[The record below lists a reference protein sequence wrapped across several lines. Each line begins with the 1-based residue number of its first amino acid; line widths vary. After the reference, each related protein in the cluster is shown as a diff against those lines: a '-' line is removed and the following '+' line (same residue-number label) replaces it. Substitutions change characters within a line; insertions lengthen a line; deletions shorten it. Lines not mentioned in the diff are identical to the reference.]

1 MPNQKRVFII
11 HGWGGNPGET
21 WLPWLAKNLREQ
33 GFLVEVP
40 EMPDTDNP
48 KIEAWTEHIREK
60 VGRCDE
66 NTFFVGHSIGC
77 QAIMRYLEIASPAI
91 RRRGGNQ
98 KLSDNK
104 KPVSL
109 AGKCAGAVF
118 VAPWIKLAGL
128 ESEEERMTSSPWLNM
143 PIDFEKVKKHTKKLT
158 CIFSDND
165 PYVPAE
171 NWEMFSKNLGA
182 EIVMESNK
190 GHFTDDD
197 GIKELPAALDAVLK
211 IAQDEKN

>member
-11 HGWGGNPGET
+11 HGWGGNPGEA

-48 KIEAWTEHIREK
+48 KIEAWTEYIREK

-77 QAIMRYLEIASPAI
+77 QAIMRYLE
-91 RRRGGNQ
+91 
-98 KLSDNK
+98 KLPEGEKS
-104 KPVSL
+104 
-109 AGKCAGAVF
+109 GGAVF
-118 VAPWIKLAGL
+118 VAGWFALTGL
-128 ESEEERMTSSPWLNM
+128 EEEGERMTSSPWVNTS
-143 PIDFEKVKKHTKKLT
+143 IDFKKIKKHTEKFI

-182 EIVMESNK
+182 EIITEKNK

-211 IAQDEKN
+211 IAQNEKK

>member
-11 HGWGGNPGET
+11 HGWEANPQSD
-21 WLPWLAKNLREQ
+21 WYPWLAKNLREQ

-48 KIEAWTEHIREK
+48 KIEAWTDYIREK
-60 VGRCDE
+60 VGRCGE

-77 QAIMRYLEIASPAI
+77 QAIMRYLEIASSAI

-98 KLSDNK
+98 KSPDGEKL
-104 KPVSL
+104 VSS
-109 AGKCAGAVF
+109 AGKCGGAVF
-118 VAPWIKLAGL
+118 VAGWFTLSNIDGQEDRLV
-128 ESEEERMTSSPWLNM
+128 SSPWLNL
-143 PIDFEKVKKHTKKLT
+143 PIDFEKVKKHTKKFT

-182 EIVMESNK
+182 EIILEKNK

-197 GIKELPAALDAVLK
+197 GVTELPVALDAVLRLAK
-211 IAQDEKN
+211 